1 MRGANRN
8 IQYVIAQLDDRSIDA
23 YTSADICLL
32 RCVTIR
38 GSYHLS

>member
-1 MRGANRN
+1 MIYYKDEAFVRGANRN

-32 RCVTIR
+32 R
-38 GSYHLS
+38 